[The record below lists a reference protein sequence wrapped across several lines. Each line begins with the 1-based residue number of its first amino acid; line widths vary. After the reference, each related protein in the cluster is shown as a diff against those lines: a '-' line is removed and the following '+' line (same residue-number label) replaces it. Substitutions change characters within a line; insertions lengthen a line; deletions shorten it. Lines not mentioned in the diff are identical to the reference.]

1 MNTHKKKRKKK
12 NQKEKET
19 FSMDVTDRWET
30 TGSSERWRNW
40 KIPSLPSYSC
50 LPLSYDINNAVAAAL
65 SSSRGVEESN
75 NIQTKLNEGSAMIP
89 SDSVPGQQQA
99 TNRKCRVTSSRRHVI
114 IAVAECNNN
123 ETNLKQK
130 LRELTVYT
138 TLLCKRISIQISVA
152 EQHFL
157 FF

>member
-1 MNTHKKKRKKK
+1 MNTQKKRKKK

-65 SSSRGVEESN
+65 SSSRGVEKSN

-89 SDSVPGQQQA
+89 SDSSSLDNNKQRTESVVSLAADG
-99 TNRKCRVTSSRRHVI
+99 TSS
-114 IAVAECNNN
+114 
-123 ETNLKQK
+123 LQ
-130 LRELTVYT
+130 
-138 TLLCKRISIQISVA
+138 
-152 EQHFL
+152 
-157 FF
+157 

>member
-1 MNTHKKKRKKK
+1 
-12 NQKEKET
+12 
-19 FSMDVTDRWET
+19 MDVTDRWET

-65 SSSRGVEESN
+65 SSSRGVEKSN

-130 LRELTVYT
+130 LRVLTVYT